1 MLRQF
6 LSDEFT
12 LTKRHLGL
20 ILLAAGIVAL
30 VGAVAVE
37 IVHSGP
43 VRFGTVQK
51 LVMLVGAISLVIGLT
66 LLPLGDRPA

>member
-6 LSDEFT
+6 LSDTFT

-37 IVHSGP
+37 IAHSGP

-51 LVMLVGAISLVIGLT
+51 LGMLVGAISVVIGLT